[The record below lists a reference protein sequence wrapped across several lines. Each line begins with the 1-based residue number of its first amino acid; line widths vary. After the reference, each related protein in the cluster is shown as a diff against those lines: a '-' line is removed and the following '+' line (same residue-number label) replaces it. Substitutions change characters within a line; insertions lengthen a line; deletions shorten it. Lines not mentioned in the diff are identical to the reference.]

1 VPLCSPR
8 TPVPLSFVCGGIE
21 WTTMVFGSVGGGA
34 LSGGFGLGAV
44 GRWQRKIN
52 ETSKDMPPPPPP
64 PWVVHLLGG

>member
-1 VPLCSPR
+1 
-8 TPVPLSFVCGGIE
+8 
-21 WTTMVFGSVGGGA
+21 MVFGSVGGGA

-52 ETSKDMPPPPPP
+52 ETSKDMPPPLPL